1 MTALAADLAQKVP
14 EYDPVTG
21 AASIIASIDRVK
33 GEIGSTV
40 TSSKSSFK

>member
-1 MTALAADLAQKVP
+1 MTALAQFSKKVP

-33 GEIGSTV
+33 GELGLQLYQVI
-40 TSSKSSFK
+40 